1 MAIRLRLI
9 SDESEN
15 FVRDVEINSEN
26 TFLDLHNFLQKIL
39 GFENG
44 EMASF
49 FETDNDWTKEIEIP
63 LMDMNPEADEAVIT
77 MAEAKLGDYISEA
90 KQRLLYTFDL
100 FSDRNIFIEVF
111 DVDNSKCSEPKV
123 LRSVGDPP
131 KPANM
136 DDILK
141 GDTDSDEFDM
151 NKFEDDFKDDNDP
164 MISYSDNI
172 EDL

>member
-15 FVRDVEINSEN
+15 FVRDVEIDSEN
-26 TFLDLHNFLQKIL
+26 TFLDLHNFLQDAL
-39 GFENG
+39 GYKNG

-63 LMDMNPEADEAVIT
+63 LMDMNPESDDAVIT

-111 DVDNSKCSEPKV
+111 EVDNKKCKDPKV

-136 DDILK
+136 DDILQG
-141 GDTDSDEFDM
+141 GDDSNEFDID
-151 NKFEDDFKDDNDP
+151 KFDDEFKDDNDP
-164 MISYSDNI
+164 MISYSDNL